1 MEVETNME
9 QNPFRVMLDPEE
21 KDESSK
27 LSKTGS
33 VTSVM
38 YKKLKDSDQIT
49 NKFFY
54 YITLLYFTIDEFT
67 KSNCLITLPSLIS
80 VYGSIYNLD
89 VPKMNIFNLYFLSL
103 YTGGQFLGG
112 FINYK
117 LRALGNTSYIRF
129 FVRIIFASCF
139 FLALIKNKNLFLAV
153 RFLQGI
159 CLGIMLPGS
168 LGDLFR
174 LSPPNIKELAGSVV
188 SFSFATGMTVGML
201 LIYFESLGW
210 YSWKVIYIFLVSVQV
225 FALLV
230 NLFVYRIDLSF
241 EQSVHKG
248 DTETAR
254 KILSR
259 YLKSECVE
267 FMIEEEEKFSA
278 ISQRPGTTQSLFLA
292 HYREFILVAVVM
304 TGLTFN
310 FTSLYSSYMMF
321 FVCRDLEDPVEVRQS
336 TLYLTIACGVEF
348 LRQARPSPISFTHR
362 EEESYIGEGI
372 FHHRCTLG
380 THGILLLSWR
390 LVCSEDSVH
399 CLDGSARILYH
410 ASTLLHGKRCTHK

>member
-1 MEVETNME
+1 
-9 QNPFRVMLDPEE
+9 
-21 KDESSK
+21 
-27 LSKTGS
+27 
-33 VTSVM
+33 
-38 YKKLKDSDQIT
+38 
-49 NKFFY
+49 
-54 YITLLYFTIDEFT
+54 
-67 KSNCLITLPSLIS
+67 

-89 VPKMNIFNLYFLSL
+89 VPKMNIFNLYFLAL

-139 FLALIKNKNLFLAV
+139 FLSLIKNKRLFLAV

-210 YSWKVIYIFLVSVQV
+210 YSWKVIYIFLGSVQV
-225 FALLV
+225 FALLI
-230 NLFVYRIDLSF
+230 NLFVHRIDLSF

-348 LRQARPSPISFTHR
+348 FAKLAPLLFPSLTEKRKATLVRGSFIIAVLWGLMAFFYYRGDWFGLLRRFCPLPGWQ
-362 EEESYIGEGI
+362 
-372 FHHRCTLG
+372 C
-380 THGILLLSWR
+380 
-390 LVCSEDSVH
+390 
-399 CLDGSARILYH
+399 
-410 ASTLLHGKRCTHK
+410 